1 MADDRG
7 RILAAIADACAE
19 KGTPEPYP
27 EWDDGLAVARG
38 RLEDGDRLT
47 CFRRNFEAAAG
58 RCCGTVAEL
67 VELLA
72 AQGAR
77 AGYCDPALGSD
88 VGTALARRFRLVDA
102 IDRASLDELDF
113 AVTRASAA
121 IAETGSLVLTD
132 RDTSDRL
139 AAVATWIHVAVLDP
153 ATIVAGLAEAL
164 ALTRDDPYA
173 VLVTGP
179 SQTADVE
186 GILIRGV
193 HGPGVQLCLVAGP

>member
-1 MADDRG
+1 MADDRA
-7 RILAAIADACAE
+7 RILAAIAQACGE
-19 KGTPEPYP
+19 KADPEPYP
-27 EWDDGLAVARG
+27 EWDDELAVARA
-38 RLEDGDRLT
+38 RLEDGDRLS

-58 RCCGTVAEL
+58 RCCGSVEEL
-67 VELLA
+67 VELLEA
-72 AQGAR
+72 EGAR
-77 AGYCDPALGSD
+77 AGYCDPALGDD
-88 VGTALARRFRLVDA
+88 VGKALAGRFRLVGA

-113 AVTRASAA
+113 AITRASAA
-121 IAETGSLVLTD
+121 VAETGSLVLTD

-153 ATIVAGLAEAL
+153 ATIVPGLAEAL
-164 ALTRDDPYA
+164 TMTEDDPYA

-193 HGPGVQLCLVAGP
+193 HGPGVQLCLVAGS